1 MTDNKSPKNEYPRL
15 NQQELTI
22 ESDLKAYHRRL
33 GGCITDSAERISS
46 INREL
51 QRRQQLLQAAMA
63 IEQTQNDKLTA
74 AQQKLNEL
82 EEQNRQAMLQYMTAK
97 QQLDRLMQDYNHQL
111 EYIKQLHSDQ
121 DSEAAAMTQQKQDIQ
136 GILQEWQKQNFFLQ
150 KQQNLIQEVENR
162 LAAGERQI
170 AADLPPIE
178 ELQPK
183 EPQNKTGQ
191 PAAKAPHANAGFWD
205 NSRHTALNPEKIG
218 QSTADRT
225 SESDTEAAPAKRKS
239 SGNTIM
245 SYILCIALAVAA
257 AFAIRTWVIVPTH
270 VSGSS
275 MQPTLQS
282 NDKILTS
289 PLPYILGE
297 PQHGDVI
304 VFPAPD
310 TAEEESVYYVKRI
323 IAMPGDHLEIA
334 GGNVYINEELLDEDY
349 LLESYTGGYI
359 DTLVPEG
366 CLFVMGDNRRVS
378 HDSRDDNVSFIDID
392 SVRGKALW
400 RIYPLEEIGSIH

>member
-1 MTDNKSPKNEYPRL
+1 MTGNESPKSEYPTL

-22 ESDLKAYHRRL
+22 ESELEAYHRML
-33 GGCITDSAERISS
+33 GGCIADSAERISS
-46 INREL
+46 INREM
-51 QRRQQLLQAAMA
+51 QRRQDLLQAAAA
-63 IEQTQNDKLTA
+63 IEQSQNEKLTA
-74 AQQKLNEL
+74 AQQKLNAL

-97 QQLDRLMQDYNHQL
+97 QQVDRLIQDYNRQL

-121 DSEAAAMTQQKQDIQ
+121 DSEAAALTEQKQEIRVL
-136 GILQEWQKQNFFLQ
+136 LQEWQTRNFFLQ
-150 KQQNLIQEVENR
+150 KQQKLNREIESR
-162 LAAGERQI
+162 LAAGDRHNT
-170 AADLPPIE
+170 ADLPPIE
-178 ELQPK
+178 ELQPLP
-183 EPQNKTGQ
+183 PQDKTAK
-191 PAAKAPHANAGFWD
+191 PAAKSPHANASFWD
-205 NSRHTALNPEKIG
+205 NSSHTALDPDKIG
-218 QSTADRT
+218 QNTADT
-225 SESDTEAAPAKRKS
+225 TPESDTAAAPAKRKS
-239 SGNTIM
+239 AGSIIM
-245 SYILCIALAVAA
+245 SYVLCIALAVAA

-400 RIYPLEEIGSIH
+400 RIYPLEEMGSIH